1 VQFLGG
7 AREEIVCH
15 SDKTI
20 RLGEPSGHI
29 DAAPC
34 VIIFLLV
41 YYFLMASAVW
51 FAILAMS
58 WDICFHSLTV
68 PSDFFSGKTHYL
80 HAIAWTLPLIKTIAI
95 LILREVDGDK
105 LSGICF
111 VGYQNL
117 DMRAWFVF
125 GPLGVYLT
133 FGGFFLLRGLIRL
146 CKLGSQAVRFNTMR
160 RVQEMVIRIGIF
172 AFLAFIF
179 SLATFACHLY
189 DYNHQESWE
198 KSLEEYIVCQV
209 INSTSGPPCEQSSRP
224 SIPVTMLQLFS
235 MFGLGVVM
243 SSWMATPS
251 SLRAW
256 GNYLKRYSKIRH
268 TNSTYRDRQTDT
280 NTYRK
285 TKIDP
290 QDKTTT
296 HKQTY

>member
-1 VQFLGG
+1 VFFKETDVLY
-7 AREEIVCH
+7 EEMHPSFNADLEILNF
-15 SDKTI
+15 SSTIIDKVVSIQAKKYKSLTNI
-20 RLGEPSGHI
+20 LPFISISGHI

-133 FGGFFLLRGLIRL
+133 FGGFFLLRG
-146 CKLGSQAVRFNTMR
+146 AV
-160 RVQEMVIRIGIF
+160 V
-172 AFLAFIF
+172 
-179 SLATFACHLY
+179 
-189 DYNHQESWE
+189 
-198 KSLEEYIVCQV
+198 
-209 INSTSGPPCEQSSRP
+209 
-224 SIPVTMLQLFS
+224 
-235 MFGLGVVM
+235 
-243 SSWMATPS
+243 
-251 SLRAW
+251 
-256 GNYLKRYSKIRH
+256 
-268 TNSTYRDRQTDT
+268 
-280 NTYRK
+280 
-285 TKIDP
+285 
-290 QDKTTT
+290 
-296 HKQTY
+296 